1 MKKDVLSVNL
11 DVSII
16 AGLPFPSQ
24 VWIGELNKSNNTI

>member
-11 DVSII
+11 DLSII
-16 AGLPFPSQ
+16 AGLPFTSK